1 VADANAEQRE
11 YWNSDDSR
19 EWVDEP
25 DRFDEMLEPFGIRA
39 LAVADIRPGDRVLDV
54 GCGNGAL
61 TIEAAVR
68 AGADGS
74 ATGIDLSEPMLAT
87 ARARAAELGLRNT
100 TFVVADAQVAALG
113 GPFDVATSR
122 FGIMFFD
129 DPDAAFANIVGSLA
143 PDGRVAFACW
153 RPVTENEWVTVQA
166 AAVAEHV
173 PLPDILAGDG
183 PGPFRYGD
191 PAALLASLERAGVR
205 DAVAEP
211 FDTTLLLGGRGS
223 REDMMRYVEHN
234 GMTRRL
240 LGDAEPE
247 QKQRALASVRE
258 ALTPFVTEEGVRLGA
273 ATWIVSGSRR

>member
-1 VADANAEQRE
+1 MPEANAEQRE

-25 DRFDEMLEPFGIRA
+25 GRYDEMLEPFGNRA
-39 LAVADIRPGDRVLDV
+39 LEVADVRRGDRVLDI
-54 GCGNGAL
+54 GCGNGAS

-74 ATGIDLSEPMLAT
+74 ATGIDLSESMLAN
-87 ARARAAELGLRNT
+87 ARARAAERGLDHA
-100 TFVVADAQVAALG
+100 TFVVGDAQVAALD
-113 GPFDVATSR
+113 GPFDAVISR

-129 DPDAAFANIVGSLA
+129 DPDAACANIVGSLG
-143 PDGRVAFACW
+143 PGGRAALVCW
-153 RPVTENEWVTVQA
+153 RPVPENEWVMVQA

-173 PLPDILAGDG
+173 PLPDLASDG
-183 PGPFRYGD
+183 PGPFRYAD
-191 PAALLASLERAGVR
+191 PTALVSALTGAGLR

-223 REDMMRYVEHN
+223 HDDIMRYIERN

-240 LGDAEPE
+240 LGDAESE
-247 QKQRALASVRE
+247 QRARALDAVRE
-258 ALTPFVTEEGVRLGA
+258 ALTPFVTPEGVRLGA
-273 ATWIVSGSRR
+273 AAWIVTGHHR